1 MRLTFCGFWVKHL
14 KYSIGCHE
22 DDSLLMISDC
32 KFVFVI
38 VLKSRINLFLKLVT
52 VRSASD
58 LLVCIMSVDSF
69 IFYLLFICDL
79 LWLVVCR
86 WLLSSYLFNL
96 WKLFSVVHQWI
107 NWMEKKVK
115 VTCWWI
121 WSLKTNRGRDNS
133 PGGLSEDYYPSRFSL
148 CEKFLFRFPP
158 LAPSFYLFSLISWTY
173 FPFFFFFFP
182 SLTVSGSDFLSL
194 PSPPSPLAP
203 FTPSLLPLPLCV
215 VGGGLSYFMLLL
227 WSLLKT
233 LTSGTACKR
242 FQTGQHTHTHT

>member
-1 MRLTFCGFWVKHL
+1 MKTIRSWWFLIVN
-14 KYSIGCHE
+14 
-22 DDSLLMISDC
+22 
-32 KFVFVI
+32 FVFVI

-158 LAPSFYLFSLISWTY
+158 FAPSFLPFFSHFLDLFSL
-173 FPFFFFFFP
+173 FFFP

>member
-1 MRLTFCGFWVKHL
+1 MKTIRSWWFLIVN
-14 KYSIGCHE
+14 
-22 DDSLLMISDC
+22 
-32 KFVFVI
+32 FVFVI

-79 LWLVVCR
+79 LWLVECVAGYFPVIC
-86 WLLSSYLFNL
+86 LIFGS
-96 WKLFSVVHQWI
+96 FSVVHQWI

-158 LAPSFYLFSLISWTY
+158 LAPSFFTFFLSFPGFI
-173 FPFFFFFFP
+173 FPFFFPLADCLWFWF
-182 SLTVSGSDFLSL
+182 SL
-194 PSPPSPLAP
+194 PPLAP
-203 FTPSLLPLPLCV
+203 LTPRPLHSLSASSPSVCCRGWAKLLHAASLITSQDSHIWD
-215 VGGGLSYFMLLL
+215 GLQAFPN
-227 WSLLKT
+227 
-233 LTSGTACKR
+233 GPA
-242 FQTGQHTHTHT
+242 HTHTLRHT

>member
-1 MRLTFCGFWVKHL
+1 MKTIRSWWFLIVN
-14 KYSIGCHE
+14 
-22 DDSLLMISDC
+22 
-32 KFVFVI
+32 FVFVI

-158 LAPSFYLFSLISWTY
+158 LAPSFFTFFLSFPGFI
-173 FPFFFFFFP
+173 FPFFFSP
-182 SLTVSGSDFLSL
+182 RWLSL
-194 PSPPSPLAP
+194 VLIFSPSPRPPHPSPPS
-203 FTPSLLPLPLCV
+203 LPLCF
-215 VGGGLSYFMLLL
+215 LSLCVL
-227 WSLLKT
+227 
-233 LTSGTACKR
+233 
-242 FQTGQHTHTHT
+242 

>member
-32 KFVFVI
+32 KFCVCNCAEE
-38 VLKSRINLFLKLVT
+38 SDKLVFKT
-52 VRSASD
+52 SD
-58 LLVCIMSVDSF
+58 SPFSLRFTLLYHVSRL
-69 IFYLLFICDL
+69 FYLLSFIY
-79 LWLVVCR
+79 LWLVVTCWVCR

-158 LAPSFYLFSLISWTY
+158 FAPSFLPFFSHFLDLFSL
-173 FPFFFFFFP
+173 FFFP